1 MMDSLDPE
9 ERKRMEEQMSNSSDP
24 QKMIKG
30 LFGLSD
36 EKESDSEEEGS
47 KGGGKKKRR

>member
-1 MMDSLDPE
+1 
-9 ERKRMEEQMSNSSDP
+9 
-24 QKMIKG
+24 MIKG

-47 KGGGKKKRR
+47 KGAGRRSGGDFAFVQ